1 MQRSSKL
8 ERDQDRLFGLQHAY
22 VDRFWRAEHVLVACV
37 DQVRVERPGDRAAVF
52 HPDLQLD
59 TLAGTE
65 LRLHFGDLPNLDYPH
80 RQPCLNLLVV
90 EASLSS
96 YDVFQR
102 RHRLNQG

>member
-8 ERDQDRLFGLQHAY
+8 ERDQDRLVGLQHAY
-22 VDRFWRAEHVLVACV
+22 VDRFRRAEHVLVSCV
-37 DQVRVERPGDRAAVF
+37 DQVRVERPGDCAAVF

-59 TLAGTE
+59 TLARTQ
-65 LRLHFGDLPNLDYPH
+65 LRLHSGDLPHLHYPH
-80 RQPCLNLLVV
+80 RQPRLDLFIV